1 MVSVPLLVF
10 ALMAADENPV
20 PKIPVGKETTI
31 VTGPL
36 TKEGYIDYE
45 TVVNERLSQGVTPET
60 NANVLIWKLL
70 GPRPEGRN
78 MPAEFYKWL
87 GIQEP
92 PEKGEYLRDLGGY
105 LKEHAN
111 VEGQDVWDLYGELER
126 ISQRPWVARDYP
138 HLAGWLQAS
147 EKPLALAV
155 EASKRPEYF
164 NPLVSSHTERKPGG
178 LLGALLPSAQ
188 KCRTIAMALRCRA
201 MLRAGEGQLD
211 EAWQDLLACHRLGR
225 LVARGGTLIE
235 MLVGIAIDAIAS
247 NAEMSFLERAS
258 KDRDAKQ
265 IRAWLKDLQTLPPMP
280 AMADKLDVAER
291 FFYLDSVQMVR
302 RGGFP
307 ALEAL
312 SGSLVKPEEDPP
324 AGLPGIDFAPAL
336 RTGNQFYDRMVA
348 AARLKDRAEREKAW
362 ESIDKE
368 VRNTRVQAVDPTW
381 LVKGVISGAP
391 AEKIVGK
398 RIGDT
403 LIGLLLP
410 ATRKLQQASDRCEQ
424 TQRNLHIAFA
434 LVAYQREHGNYPA
447 TLNALA
453 PAILPAI
460 PGDLFS
466 GKPLIYRS
474 GEKGFLV
481 YSVGVNGKDEGGR
494 WYDDDPPGDD
504 PSVRLPLP
512 PLKPR
517 K

>member
-1 MVSVPLLVF
+1 
-10 ALMAADENPV
+10 
-20 PKIPVGKETTI
+20 
-31 VTGPL
+31 
-36 TKEGYIDYE
+36 
-45 TVVNERLSQGVTPET
+45 
-60 NANVLIWKLL
+60 
-70 GPRPEGRN
+70 
-78 MPAEFYKWL
+78 
-87 GIQEP
+87 
-92 PEKGEYLRDLGGY
+92 
-105 LKEHAN
+105 
-111 VEGQDVWDLYGELER
+111 
-126 ISQRPWVARDYP
+126 
-138 HLAGWLQAS
+138 
-147 EKPLALAV
+147 
-155 EASKRPEYF
+155 
-164 NPLVSSHTERKPGG
+164 
-178 LLGALLPSAQ
+178 
-188 KCRTIAMALRCRA
+188 
-201 MLRAGEGQLD
+201 
-211 EAWQDLLACHRLGR
+211 
-225 LVARGGTLIE
+225 
-235 MLVGIAIDAIAS
+235 
-247 NAEMSFLERAS
+247 MSFLERAS

-265 IRAWLKDLQTLPPMP
+265 IRAWLKDLQALPPMP
-280 AMADKLDVAER
+280 AMADKLDVTER
-291 FFYLDSVQMVR
+291 FSYLDCVQMVR

-312 SGSLVKPEEDPP
+312 SGSTVKQEEDPP

-348 AARLKDRAEREKAW
+348 AARMKDRAEREKAW

-381 LVKGVISGAP
+381 LVKGVISGAS

-410 ATRKLQQASDRCEQ
+410 ATRKLQQASDRSEQ
-424 TQRNLHIAFA
+424 IQRNLHVAFA
-434 LVAYQREHGNYPA
+434 LVAYQREHGSYPA

-453 PAILPAI
+453 PEILPAI

-466 GKPLIYRS
+466 GKPLIYHH
-474 GEKGFLV
+474 GEKSFLV